1 MPFLQV
7 TTDTDIS
14 QEAASKVLGEC
25 AELCCNILSKP
36 LNFMQTALNINAS
49 MTMGERQGHKVFAEL
64 KSIGLPGESVTR
76 LSEMLTNQLSDGFK
90 VSPEN
95 IYLVFQDVPREKWAW
110 NGRTFG

>member
-1 MPFLQV
+1 
-7 TTDTDIS
+7 
-14 QEAASKVLGEC
+14 
-25 AELCCNILSKP
+25 
-36 LNFMQTALNINAS
+36 MQTALNINAS